1 MTTVTAARVDVPAHI
16 AQNPGAHRVLT
27 GERPT
32 GSLHVGHYFGTL
44 QNRVLLQDLGVDMF
58 IVIAD
63 YQVLTDRD
71 VAGNLPA
78 IVEGVVLDY
87 LAVGIDPAKATIF
100 AHSSVAALNQLLL
113 PFLSLVST
121 AELSRN
127 PTVKDEIAASGRS
140 QVSGLMFTYPVH
152 QAADLLFCKSTLVP
166 VGDDQ
171 LPHIELTR
179 TIARRFNDRYAQL
192 FPLPEAMLSHAPRL
206 LGTDG
211 RKMGKSGGNAVS
223 IKSSADETAAIVKTA
238 KTDAE
243 RRITFEPER
252 RPEVS
257 NLVLLAALAAGR
269 DPHEVAEEIGDGGAA
284 VLKRVVT
291 EAVNERLAPVRA
303 RRAEYAAEPGLVRG
317 ILREGGERANAV
329 ADQTLL
335 EVKEAMLTYY

>member
-1 MTTVTAARVDVPAHI
+1 MTVTTTARMDVPAHI

-27 GERPT
+27 GDRPT
-32 GSLHVGHYFGTL
+32 GSLHLGHYFATL
-44 QNRVLLQDLGVDMF
+44 QNRVLLQDMGVDLF
-58 IVIAD
+58 VVVAD

-71 VAGNLPA
+71 VAGNLPE
-78 IVEGVVLDY
+78 IVDGVILDY
-87 LAVGIDPAKATIF
+87 LAVGIDPARATIF

-127 PTVKDEIAASGRS
+127 PTVKEEVAASGRE

-152 QAADLLFCKSTLVP
+152 QAADLLFCKSTVVP
-166 VGDDQ
+166 VGEDQ

-179 TIARRFNDRYAQL
+179 TIARRFNDRFAPL

-211 RKMGKSGGNAVS
+211 RKMGKSGGNAID
-223 IKSSADETAAIVKTA
+223 IKATADETAALIKTA
-238 KTDAE
+238 KTDTE
-243 RRITFEPER
+243 RRIVFDPEN

-257 NLVLLAALAAGR
+257 NLVLLAALAADR
-269 DPHEVAEEIGDGGAA
+269 DPYEVAEEIGDGGSAA
-284 VLKRVVT
+284 LKRVVT

-303 RRAEYAAEPGLVRG
+303 RRLELAADPGMVRRV
-317 ILREGGERANAV
+317 LREGGERASAI

-335 EVKEAMLTYY
+335 EVKEAMRTYY